1 VGAEL
6 AAPVAAD
13 AWLTGLFEE
22 ATGGGRIGPAEVV
35 ATQVGPV
42 DELLTSG
49 SQAHRGTV
57 APGRRRAGPNR
68 RYAGPMAD
76 DTRGSGLSTTSVVL
90 LVVGVLV
97 AGWFLLGLVHFVVGL
112 VWTLAEVA
120 VVALVLVLVVRF
132 LLGRS
137 KSD

>member
-1 VGAEL
+1 
-6 AAPVAAD
+6 
-13 AWLTGLFEE
+13 
-22 ATGGGRIGPAEVV
+22 
-35 ATQVGPV
+35 
-42 DELLTSG
+42 
-49 SQAHRGTV
+49 
-57 APGRRRAGPNR
+57 
-68 RYAGPMAD
+68 MAD